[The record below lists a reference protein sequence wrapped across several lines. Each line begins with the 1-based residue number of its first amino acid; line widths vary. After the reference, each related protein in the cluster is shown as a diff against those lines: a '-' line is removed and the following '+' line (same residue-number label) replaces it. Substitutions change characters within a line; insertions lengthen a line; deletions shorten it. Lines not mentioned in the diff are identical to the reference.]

1 MLTNAAAQASDSG
14 FLDLSGYRSRVSDI
28 LNEGSQFLAL
38 TDVTVREAGASA
50 TATSTHYDVILVRKG
65 DIVFVESLS

>member
-1 MLTNAAAQASDSG
+1 MKG
-14 FLDLSGYRSRVSDI
+14 GGYRSRVSDI

-50 TATSTHYDVILVRKG
+50 TAMFTHYVILLRKG
-65 DIVFVESLS
+65 DIMFVEPLS